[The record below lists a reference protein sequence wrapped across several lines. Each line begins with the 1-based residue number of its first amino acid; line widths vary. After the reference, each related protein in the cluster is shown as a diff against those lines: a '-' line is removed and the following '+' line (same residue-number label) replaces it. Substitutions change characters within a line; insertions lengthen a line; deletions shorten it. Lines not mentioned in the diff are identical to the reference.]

1 MISQEILKSLN
12 QLEEN
17 LDSLTSILRKKKEAL
32 IANDYVQIEQLIS
45 KEQKMLQLIGSE
57 EKKRKALIQNFADAN
72 SLKIQAASLT
82 ELLTKGKDYFTADM
96 KKIDSLRSSVRKKA
110 IDVSDLNAQL
120 TNLIQY
126 SRGYVK
132 DLIMMI
138 FGQNKRALV
147 NKRV

>member
-32 IANDYVQIEQLIS
+32 IANDYVLIEQLIS

-82 ELLTKGKDYFTADM
+82 ELLTKGKDYFAADM

>member
-82 ELLTKGKDYFTADM
+82 ELLTKGKDYFAADM
-96 KKIDSLRSSVRKKA
+96 KKINSLRASVRKKA